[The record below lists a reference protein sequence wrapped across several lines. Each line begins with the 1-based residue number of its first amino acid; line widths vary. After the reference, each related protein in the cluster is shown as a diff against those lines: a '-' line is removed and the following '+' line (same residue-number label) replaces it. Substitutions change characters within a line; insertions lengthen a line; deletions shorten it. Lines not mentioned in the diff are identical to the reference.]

1 MPSYALTQLADSK
14 LAQDLRSGVS
24 DDRTG
29 LAMRLAQIAE
39 FDHRRLFLPAYPSMY
54 QYCLRELGY
63 SEDETCKRINV
74 ARAARRYP
82 ALFESIRA
90 GRHNL
95 TTADLL
101 VPHLLPETA
110 DELISASSRM
120 TKAELAL
127 KLSERFPRPD
137 LPTIIKPAPSLL
149 SRVPGPDEP
158 KSLESGPVSVGVAAV
173 TPPGPGPALSVPER
187 IDGGSVSTGPPWAPA
202 PCRPRVTPL
211 SAERYAIQVTVSKA
225 THDKL
230 RHAQALLSHVV
241 PSGDVAEVLDRAL
254 DVLIAHVEKRRFG
267 ATDRPSARHQKSS
280 KNPRHIAAHVRRAV
294 RRRDG
299 DQCTYVDDKGRRCCE
314 RKFLQF
320 DHIVPVA
327 RGGESSVSN
336 LRLRCGAHNRH
347 EADRVYGAGFMERKR
362 AGARQSRAHGLS
374 AERSPPA
381 P

>member
-14 LAQDLRSGVS
+14 LAQDLRSGIS

-54 QYCLRELGY
+54 QYCLGELKY
-63 SEDETCKRINV
+63 SEDAACRRL
-74 ARAARRYP
+74 AAGRLARRYP
-82 ALFESIRA
+82 AVFVAIAE
-90 GRHNL
+90 GRHSL
-95 TTADLL
+95 STVLML
-101 VPHLLPETA
+101 EPYLLPETA
-110 DELISASSRM
+110 GELIDASSG
-120 TKAELAL
+120 TSKSALANFL
-127 KLSERFPRPD
+127 AARFPRPD
-137 LPTIIKPAPSLL
+137 LPTLVLAVPATPLLAAPEGSASPRTDQPLSGLPAPA
-149 SRVPGPDEP
+149 RVN
-158 KSLESGPVSVGVAAV
+158 A
-173 TPPGPGPALSVPER
+173 
-187 IDGGSVSTGPPWAPA
+187 IDGPILAQPVPPSSPS
-202 PCRPRVTPL
+202 RPRVVPL
-211 SAERYAIQVTVSKA
+211 SPERYAIQVTVSKA

-280 KNPRHIAAHVRRAV
+280 KNPRNIAAHVRRAV